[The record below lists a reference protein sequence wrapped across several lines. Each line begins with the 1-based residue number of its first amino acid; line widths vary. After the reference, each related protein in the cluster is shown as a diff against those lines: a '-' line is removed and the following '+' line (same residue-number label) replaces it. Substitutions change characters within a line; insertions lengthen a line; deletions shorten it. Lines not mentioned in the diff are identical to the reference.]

1 MPTETD
7 RRLAGVMLR
16 ATREM
21 AGVSRDVMAEEC
33 GVSPGTISNW
43 ESGRSIPARAHL
55 KVWSE
60 LCAVPLA
67 DLYRIIGLSD
77 APISL
82 PHYWRSRGPIPA
94 PESADTS
101 MDAGGDTSRA
111 DGDNAPPTGHQGTR
125 APGSRYPR
133 SPSVVGRTQALAA
146 TG

>member
-21 AGVSRDVMAEEC
+21 AGVSRDLMAEEC
-33 GVSPGTISNW
+33 GVSAGTISHW

-60 LCAVPLA
+60 LCEVPLA

-82 PHYWRSRGPIPA
+82 PQYWRSRDRLHSPL
-94 PESADTS
+94 
-101 MDAGGDTSRA
+101 R
-111 DGDNAPPTGHQGTR
+111 QGTHSQPADDANHPDDPDSETLIR
-125 APGSRYPR
+125 SQGYESGSGARRR
-133 SPSVVGRTQALAA
+133 SA
-146 TG
+146 